1 MTAYVIAM
9 VRVDDPETYK
19 KYTALTPA
27 LIEEHGGKFLVRGGD
42 IETLEGKTFEDR
54 LVVLEFPSTD
64 AVKTFYESSGY
75 QDAAAFTDGPRRKRS
90 FCSPKVSRRGA
101 GAPDAQVVKSG

>member
-27 LIEEHGGKFLVRGGD
+27 LIEKHGGKFLVRGGD

-54 LVVLEFPSTD
+54 LVVLEFPSTE

-75 QDAAAFTDGPRRKRS
+75 QDAAAFRRAS
-90 FCSPKVSRRGA
+90 SEAVFLLAEGVASGT